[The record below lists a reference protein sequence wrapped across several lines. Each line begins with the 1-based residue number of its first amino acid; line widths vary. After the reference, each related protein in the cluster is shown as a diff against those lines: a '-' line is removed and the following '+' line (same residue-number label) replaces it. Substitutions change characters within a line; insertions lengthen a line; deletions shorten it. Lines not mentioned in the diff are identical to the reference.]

1 MSRKSKRR
9 IVSGVAI
16 LAMSLRLLVGF
27 LFVPGIVVPGTPAEA
42 GFQVVLCT
50 EHGAMQV
57 ALDPQG
63 DAQSSQDQRDQVPP
77 SCPYCYAGTGFSFA
91 LIPPATGPPL
101 AIAHLQL
108 EPPALLELPLFTR
121 VLVATARGPPSAS
134 HLST

>member
-9 IVSGVAI
+9 IISGVAI
-16 LAMSLRLLVGF
+16 LAMSLRLLIGF
-27 LFVPGIVVPGTPAEA
+27 LFVPDIVLPGTPAEA

-63 DAQSSQDQRDQVPP
+63 NVETSQDQPDQTPP
-77 SCPYCYAGTGFSFA
+77 ACLFCYAGTAFSFA
-91 LIPPATGPPL
+91 LLPPATGPPPAISQSPL
-101 AIAHLQL
+101 A
-108 EPPALLELPLFTR
+108 PPALLELPHRTR

-134 HLST
+134 HLRT